1 MGAAAQTEKE
11 AGPPTESEAVGT
23 WFSNPAASAA
33 AATAPGAAPPAEH
46 AGVGRYLPAAALRGA
61 QPPASAAPAAGQ
73 ADPAGEGGSIDIGGL
88 QDPHGNGAASARPAA
103 KRLKAGA
110 GYGNFDVW

>member
-23 WFSNPAASAA
+23 WFSNP
-33 AATAPGAAPPAEH
+33 PAEH
-46 AGVGRYLPAAALRGA
+46 AGVGRYRPAAALRGA
-61 QPPASAAPAAGQ
+61 RPPAAAAPAAGQ

-110 GYGNFDVW
+110 GYGNFDAW